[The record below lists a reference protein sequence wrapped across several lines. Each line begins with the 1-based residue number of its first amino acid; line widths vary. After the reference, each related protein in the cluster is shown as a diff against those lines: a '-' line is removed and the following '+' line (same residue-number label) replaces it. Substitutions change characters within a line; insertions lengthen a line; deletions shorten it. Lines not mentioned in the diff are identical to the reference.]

1 MLPGESLD
9 GGGDAPAEGGEALA
23 AGRNLRRRGKP
34 EVAPRLAVF
43 GRERLVAATL
53 PAAEVLLGQPSL
65 DVEVLRRGRRS
76 EEHTS
81 ELQSLMRISYAVF
94 CLKKKTHNKQNKP
107 TSTQVHHSK
116 Q

>member
-1 MLPGESLD
+1 MRISYWSSDVCSSDLKGVRKGGADRAAVADADDVAPRMLPGESLD

-53 PAAEVLLGQPSL
+53 PAAEVLLGQPR
-65 DVEVLRRGRRS
+65 DR
-76 EEHTS
+76 
-81 ELQSLMRISYAVF
+81 QSTRLNSS
-94 CLKKKTHNKQNKP
+94 H
-107 TSTQVHHSK
+107 
-116 Q
+116 

>member
-65 DVEVLRRGRRS
+65 DVEVLRRGRMMAGDRRS
-76 EEHTS
+76 EERRGGKECVRTCRSRWAPFHKNK
-81 ELQSLMRISYAVF
+81 
-94 CLKKKTHNKQNKP
+94 KKKTTIKKNQ
-107 TSTQVHHSK
+107 
-116 Q
+116 